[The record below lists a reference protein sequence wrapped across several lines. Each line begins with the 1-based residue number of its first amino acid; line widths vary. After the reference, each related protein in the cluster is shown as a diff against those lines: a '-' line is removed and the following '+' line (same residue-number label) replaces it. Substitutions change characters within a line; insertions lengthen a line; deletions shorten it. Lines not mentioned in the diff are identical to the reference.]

1 MILRVRWLPWDFGGF
16 CLCKGVIVVLKDA
29 PEPLIA
35 HEQVHENEWSPL
47 WLLKYLLS
55 PVFRMKAE
63 VRAYTMQAE
72 MEYVP
77 VTKYY
82 TTIRDRYLLTNKAKS
97 LLAELMWG
105 SA

>member
-1 MILRVRWLPWDFGGF
+1 MIIRVKSLPLGYSGV
-16 CLCKGVIVVLKDA
+16 CICKGLLIITKDA
-29 PEPLIA
+29 PDSLIA
-35 HEQVHENEWSPL
+35 YEQVHENEWSIK
-47 WLLKYLLS
+47 WLVKYLIS

-63 VRAYTMQAE
+63 VCAYTMQAE

-97 LLAELMWG
+97 LLAELMWE